1 MLSGHEWSLFGHH
14 HRTLRVTSPCPG
26 QRSTYRLQIPY
37 TYGIP
42 LIILSALLH
51 WLTSQ
56 SIFFARIY
64 LFDPIGEPFRVST
77 NSIGYSCI
85 AIIFTLAL
93 AIFALTTVAG
103 MGYKRFAAE
112 ITTVGSCSA
121 AISSACH
128 LGSAAPQEIMEE
140 KVRWGD
146 IQVAPSLGVRHLTF
160 SSDQG
165 VRKPVFGEVYAGTG
179 REKE

>member
-1 MLSGHEWSLFGHH
+1 MN
-14 HRTLRVTSPCPG
+14 
-26 QRSTYRLQIPY
+26 
-37 TYGIP
+37 
-42 LIILSALLH
+42 IL
-51 WLTSQ
+51 
-56 SIFFARIY
+56 
-64 LFDPIGEPFRVST
+64 
-77 NSIGYSCI
+77 GYSSI
-85 AIIFTLAL
+85 AIIFTLTL
-93 AIFALTTVAG
+93 AIFALMTVASI
-103 MGYKRFAAE
+103 GYKKFAAE

-128 LGSAAPQEIMEE
+128 LWSADSQGIIGK

-146 IQVAPSLGVRHLTF
+146 VQVAPGLAVRHLTF

>member
-26 QRSTYRLQIPY
+26 QRSTYWLQIPY
-37 TYGIP
+37 IYGIP
-42 LIILSALLH
+42 LITLSALLH
-51 WLTSQ
+51 WGTSQ
-56 SIFFARIY
+56 SIFFAR
-64 LFDPIGEPFRVST
+64 LDTFDPFGGPFFGTRT
-77 NSIGYSCI
+77 GLGYSCI
-85 AIIFTLAL
+85 AIIFTLTL
-93 AIFALTTVAG
+93 AIFALLTVAG
-103 MGYKRFAAE
+103 MGYKKFAAE

-128 LGSAAPQEIMEE
+128 LRSADLQGIIGE
-140 KVRWGD
+140 KLRWGD
-146 IQVAPSLGVRHLTF
+146 VQVAPSLEVRHLTF
-160 SSDQG
+160 SSGQG